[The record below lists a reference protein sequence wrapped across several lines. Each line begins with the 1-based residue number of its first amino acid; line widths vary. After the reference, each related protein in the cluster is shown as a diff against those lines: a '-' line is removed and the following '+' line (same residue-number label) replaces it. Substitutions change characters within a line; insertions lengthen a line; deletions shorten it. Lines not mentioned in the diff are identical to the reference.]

1 MESKLLERKSSTARS
16 EQRASISDDRQRVSQ
31 AKSDLESLERSY
43 RSSSRTL
50 QSMVFGLIAAVMV
63 LMAYSLFGGRVDRE
77 MFTTDVTPV
86 HIELNPI
93 SNRKQTAQ
101 NPQNMQM

>member
-1 MESKLLERKSSTARS
+1 MEPKLL
-16 EQRASISDDRQRVSQ
+16 DRESAATRNVPTSRCIDEHATVSQ

-50 QSMVFGLIAAVMV
+50 QSMVFGLIAAVLV
-63 LMAYSLFGGRVDRE
+63 LMAYSLFGGRVDSE
-77 MFTTDVTPV
+77 LFTTDVTPV
-86 HIELNPI
+86 HVELNSI
-93 SNRKQTAQ
+93 SSRKQTAQ

>member
-1 MESKLLERKSSTARS
+1 MEPKLLERQSTATECVRNGRID
-16 EQRASISDDRQRVSQ
+16 EHQRVSQ

-50 QSMVFGLIAAVMV
+50 QSMVFGLIAAVMA

-86 HIELNPI
+86 HVELNPI
-93 SNRKQTAQ
+93 SSRKQTAQ
-101 NPQNMQM
+101 NPQNMQL